1 MGVIKK
7 YKIIYERS
15 IIISNLIFKANR
27 ERKKKVLYLLNS
39 SSRKLFSKSHASHQS
54 LGKEIL
60 NLLKKKKEKPTAK
73 VAPSDFVSSV
83 LACSVISNGCGSDWD
98 YIKRAHPGSG
108 SVFEAEASTQTN
120 SAMALHVTTTAIG
133 TGPAASH
140 TYLAEFVVVPWLFF
154 LVLSFFFFFFLRNCN
169 LELEWRHSDL
179 KWQFWPISDVD
190 KKYYIPLRRQ

>member
-60 NLLKKKKEKPTAK
+60 NLLKKKKKKSQQQRLLQVTL
-73 VAPSDFVSSV
+73 
-83 LACSVISNGCGSDWD
+83 LAVCW
-98 YIKRAHPGSG
+98 P
-108 SVFEAEASTQTN
+108 
-120 SAMALHVTTTAIG
+120 AL
-133 TGPAASH
+133 
-140 TYLAEFVVVPWLFF
+140 
-154 LVLSFFFFFFLRNCN
+154 
-169 LELEWRHSDL
+169 
-179 KWQFWPISDVD
+179 
-190 KKYYIPLRRQ
+190 

>member
-60 NLLKKKKEKPTAK
+60 NLLKKKKKKSQQQRLLQVTL
-73 VAPSDFVSSV
+73 
-83 LACSVISNGCGSDWD
+83 LAACW
-98 YIKRAHPGSG
+98 P
-108 SVFEAEASTQTN
+108 
-120 SAMALHVTTTAIG
+120 AL
-133 TGPAASH
+133 
-140 TYLAEFVVVPWLFF
+140 
-154 LVLSFFFFFFLRNCN
+154 
-169 LELEWRHSDL
+169 
-179 KWQFWPISDVD
+179 
-190 KKYYIPLRRQ
+190 